1 MPVSIPSELRA
12 VRRVGTASGRRLV
25 LRTFGWVT
33 TLVIV
38 ANVVGGVVVG
48 SLLIALNASATGH
61 QRAVVLAVGAAYGI
75 AAIATGAAVGFGLQR
90 RTLRWL
96 VHEAV
101 PTPAEARRALRNP
114 VDLAITTGALWVVGA
129 MVMAVLTS
137 AIGGGA
143 AMTIGLSGGLVLA
156 GLSTAGVTYLIAARV
171 SRPITARALA
181 VCPPRRATILSLRA
195 RLLIYWL
202 LASAI
207 PVLGIV
213 LILASPP
220 GRSHVRGA
228 GIFAAVIALA
238 VGALATSLTAR
249 SIGAP
254 LRSMVEVLHQVGQGE
269 LDVAVPVDDVGE
281 IGMLQNGMNEMVA
294 GLRERDVISDL
305 FGRHV
310 GSAVA
315 QEAVRTGVTLGG
327 EARDVVALFVDITG
341 STALTRSTAPDELV
355 AMLNRFFEIV
365 VDEVERAGGLVNKFE
380 GDGALCVFGAPVELA
395 DPASAA
401 LAAARGIRDRVAA
414 AAEVEVGIGV
424 AAGAVIAGQIGA
436 ASRLE
441 YTVIGDAVNE
451 AARLT
456 DLAKGV
462 DGHLL
467 ATHLAVTSATPREQA
482 HWTKGRTVRL
492 RGRAVPTRTYRCPA
506 PSRPRRG

>member
-1 MPVSIPSELRA
+1 MAVSIAPELRA
-12 VRRVGTASGRRLV
+12 VRRVGTASGRQLV
-25 LRTFGWVT
+25 LRTFGRVT
-33 TLVIV
+33 ALVIV
-38 ANVVGGVVVG
+38 ANVVGGVVVA
-48 SLLIALNASATGH
+48 SLLVALNASGTPR
-61 QRAVVLAVGAAYGI
+61 QRAVVLVVGAAYGL
-75 AAIATGAAVGFGLQR
+75 AAIAAGTAVGFGLQR

-101 PTPAEARRALRNP
+101 PTPQEARRALRNP
-114 VDLAITTGALWVVGA
+114 VDLASTTGALWVVGA
-129 MVMAVLTS
+129 IVMAVLTP
-137 AIGGGA
+137 AIGGGVS
-143 AMTIGLSGGLVLA
+143 MTIGLSGGLVLA
-156 GLSTAGVTYLIAARV
+156 GLSTAGVTYLIAARL
-171 SRPITARALA
+171 SRPVTTRALA
-181 VCPPRRATILSLRA
+181 VSPPRQATILSLRA

-202 LASAI
+202 LATGI
-207 PVLGIV
+207 PLLGIV

-238 VGALATSLTAR
+238 VGGLATSLSAR
-249 SIGAP
+249 SIGGP
-254 LRSMVEVLHQVGQGE
+254 LRSMVDVLHQVGQGQ
-269 LDVAVPVDDVGE
+269 LDVAVPVDDIGE

-315 QEAVRTGVTLGG
+315 QEAVRTGVNLGG
-327 EARDVVALFVDITG
+327 EAREVVALFVDITG
-341 STALTRSTAPDELV
+341 STALTRRTPPDDLV
-355 AMLNRFFEIV
+355 AILNRFFEIV
-365 VDEVERAGGLVNKFE
+365 VDEVERAGGLVNKFA
-380 GDGALCVFGAPVELA
+380 GDAALCIFGAPVELP
-395 DPASAA
+395 DPATAA
-401 LAAARGIRDRVAA
+401 LAAARRIRDRVAE

-456 DLAKGV
+456 DLAKRV

-467 ATHLAVTSATPREQA
+467 ASDLTVAAATPQEQA
-482 HWTKGRTVRL
+482 HWTKGRTFRL
-492 RGRAVPTRTYRCPA
+492 RGRDVPTRTYRCPVLA
-506 PSRPRRG
+506 PPRVG